1 MLKHKKILFLLPL
14 AALFLL
20 PSCQPATE
28 PYPLL
33 RYNNEP
39 DREEVSKHLAVDGEL
54 TYTSYDAKSGE
65 VLKLDGLTIKI
76 DGNVQDLVAN
86 RKNDKSDLES
96 GGFFVCSRDDF
107 PTNTIIGSDYKA
119 TTNVEKLDFTFYIAT
134 VIKIKDVYKTL
145 VSKSFTV
152 SITNSDAIKPWVW
165 YTVTAVVIFG
175 VIGMVM
181 FTRHYKAKKEGK
193 I

>member
-14 AALFLL
+14 APLFLL
-20 PSCQPATE
+20 PSCQPASE

-39 DREEVSKHLAVDGEL
+39 DREEVSKHLTVTGPLKKADYEA
-54 TYTSYDAKSGE
+54 SKNE
-65 VLKLDGLTIKI
+65 VLSLEGLTITI
-76 DGNVQDLVAN
+76 DGVDQNLIDN

-119 TTNVEKLDFTFYIAT
+119 TTNVEKLDFTFYIGT
-134 VIKIKDVYKTL
+134 VIKIDEVYKIL
-145 VSKSFTV
+145 VSQPFKV

>member
-1 MLKHKKILFLLPL
+1 MLKHKKFLFLLPL
-14 AALFLL
+14 ALIFLL
-20 PSCQPATE
+20 PSCKPASE
-28 PYPLL
+28 PYPIL
-33 RYNNEP
+33 RFNNEP
-39 DREEVSKHLAVDGEL
+39 DKEEVSEHLTVTGSLIKED
-54 TYTSYDAKSGE
+54 YDASKNE
-65 VLKLDGLTIKI
+65 VLKLDGLTITI
-76 DGNVQDLVAN
+76 DGVNQNLIDN
-86 RKNDKSDLES
+86 RKNDNSDLES

-107 PTNTIIGSDYKA
+107 PTSTIIGSDYKA

-134 VIKIKDVYKTL
+134 VIKIDDVYKTL
-145 VSKSFTV
+145 VSQSFKV
-152 SITNSDAIKPWVW
+152 SITNADAIKPWVW